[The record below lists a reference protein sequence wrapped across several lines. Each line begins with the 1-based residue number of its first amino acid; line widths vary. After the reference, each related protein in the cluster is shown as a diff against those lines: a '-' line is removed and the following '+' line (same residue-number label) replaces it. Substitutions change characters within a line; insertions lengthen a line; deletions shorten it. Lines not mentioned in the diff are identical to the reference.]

1 MPLKKRVFQ
10 RHSYELV
17 PLCVR
22 ARPEQS
28 VEMSVTDY
36 ELQGLGQSAKNA
48 FRAVQ
53 DGDLA
58 TLKRFLGSVDIN
70 IARNTRGRTLLHV
83 ACLSDDRLVV
93 AELLRAGA
101 DPCACDEV
109 NGSTPLHL
117 TVFRPTRRRITLAS
131 SPRLSQSLPASPPTT
146 FLSSSTSGHM

>member
-1 MPLKKRVFQ
+1 VPLKKRVFQ

-53 DGDLA
+53 DGDLG
-58 TLKRFLGSVDIN
+58 LG
-70 IARNTRGRTLLHV
+70 LL
-83 ACLSDDRLVV
+83 
-93 AELLRAGA
+93 
-101 DPCACDEV
+101 
-109 NGSTPLHL
+109 
-117 TVFRPTRRRITLAS
+117 
-131 SPRLSQSLPASPPTT
+131 
-146 FLSSSTSGHM
+146 GHG